1 MRLDKLIEEKL
12 ETTRKEMK
20 RLFAL
25 KQVMIDGTVEFR
37 QNRNVDSLLHQIEV
51 AGEHLETNE
60 SYYLLNKPEKAVTA
74 VSDPEKTTVIDLI
87 ASADRFQP
95 LYPVGRL
102 DRDTTGLLL
111 ITSNGQLGYEMLLPE
126 KKGFKDLSSSCERKG
141 DTGRR
146 NSI

>member
-1 MRLDKLIEEKL
+1 MAQSNFDKIE
-12 ETTRKEMK
+12 MY
-20 RLFAL
+20 
-25 KQVMIDGTVEFR
+25 
-37 QNRNVDSLLHQIEV
+37 DSLLHQIEV